1 MKKLIRN
8 EFSDQFSK
16 NKILAILWTKKTKTE
31 KLKND
36 KKLFIDTSIR
46 KGDLSESYD
55 EPRHIFLRNRQ
66 KIVDFAHLASHD
78 DILPFSGSFKVIHRS
93 HRQEG

>member
-1 MKKLIRN
+1 MNFLT
-8 EFSDQFSK
+8 S
-16 NKILAILWTKKTKTE
+16 LAKTKFWPFCGQKKTKTE

-66 KIVDFAHLASHD
+66 KIVDFFADLASHD
-78 DILPFSGSFKVIHRS
+78 DILPFSGSFRVIHRS